1 MSDDRLILRIANDV
15 AELSRVAESVDLYC
29 DENGVPADAA
39 FNINVVLEE
48 LLMNTISYGF
58 TDAKPHEIEVAIAK
72 DRDTVTVEIS
82 DDGQAFDPLQQAA
95 APDLDAPLAERR
107 IGGLGIHFVKTL
119 MDTVEYRRADGRNHM
134 TLRKRIGSGAG

>member
-15 AELSRVAESVDLYC
+15 AELSRVAESVDRYC

-58 TDAKPHEIEVAIAK
+58 TDSKPHEIAVTIGK
-72 DRDTVTVEIS
+72 DGETITVEIS
-82 DDGQAFDPLQQAA
+82 DDGLAFDPLQAA
-95 APDLDAPLAERR
+95 TPDLEAPLAERR
-107 IGGLGIHFVKTL
+107 IGGLGIHFVKTM
-119 MDTVEYRRADGRNHM
+119 MDTVEYRRADGRNQM
-134 TLRKRIGSGAG
+134 TLRKRIVSDAG

>member
-15 AELSRVAESVDLYC
+15 AELSRVAESVDRYC

-58 TDAKPHEIEVAIAK
+58 TDAKPHEIEVTIVK
-72 DRDTVTVEIS
+72 GRETITVEIS
-82 DDGQAFDPLQQAA
+82 DDGQAFDPLQAA
-95 APDLDAPLAERR
+95 APDLNAPLAERR

-119 MDTVEYRRADGRNHM
+119 MDTVEYRHADGRNHVI
-134 TLRKRIGSGAG
+134 LGKRIVSGAG

>member
-29 DENGVPADAA
+29 DANGVPADAA

-58 TDAKPHEIEVAIAK
+58 TDAQPHEIAVTIAK
-72 DRDTVTVEIS
+72 DRDTIAVEIS
-82 DDGQAFDPLQQAA
+82 DDGQAFDPLQAA
-95 APDLDAPLAERR
+95 TPDLDAPLAERR
-107 IGGLGIHFVKTL
+107 IGGLGIHFVKTM
-119 MDTVEYRRADGRNHM
+119 MDTVEYRRADGRNHV
-134 TLRKRIGSGAG
+134 TLRKRIVSDAG